1 MNKFQVPTTTSTS
14 TKNTGVILPK
24 SDSKQKLQGITAV
37 VDTKFENLQWSLLD
51 SVSQSSA
58 DTNQMHP
65 ERDGIQNINRY
76 QQGANGQGRNSCC
89 YT

>member
-37 VDTKFENLQWSLLD
+37 VDAMVVT
-51 SVSQSSA
+51 
-58 DTNQMHP
+58 
-65 ERDGIQNINRY
+65 
-76 QQGANGQGRNSCC
+76 
-89 YT
+89 